1 MKTRRNRFCSRSA
14 RGFSLVEVMVSLAI
28 GMIAIIVVMQV
39 FSLSEGTKRTTTSG
53 NDAQTTAAIA
63 LATLQRDIRQAGHGI
78 SQMSLMGC
86 DLALSASKSLPAMSP
101 LAINHTAF
109 PAGDEN
115 TDTLTVVYGN
125 NRGSPEGDPVLA
137 QPSSTIYMVATPA
150 TFSVGDRV
158 MGRPETLSPCDLTLT
173 SVTAVSTTDATAT
186 VGTGQTGMTNGTLFN
201 VGPDFRI
208 RVYAIRGGTLTV
220 CDHGPD
226 SASDC
231 TSDDASTLTDPAVW
245 LPIGHGIVS
254 LRAEYG
260 RDTTTPSMDAVVDAY
275 DQTPPSNACEWAR
288 VSAVRLAV
296 VARSDQMEREDVTD
310 DADPPASGA
319 ARAPR
324 WAGQTSAPI
333 DLTDTGSGADF
344 NWKRYRYKTFETTAP
359 MRNMAWQGV
368 QAGC

>member
-1 MKTRRNRFCSRSA
+1 
-14 RGFSLVEVMVSLAI
+14 MVSLAI

-39 FSLSEGTKRTTTSG
+39 FSLSEGTKRATTSG

-78 SQMSLMGC
+78 SQMNLMGC
-86 DLALSASKSLPAMSP
+86 DLTLSASKSLPLMSP
-101 LAINHTAF
+101 LTINHGSF
-109 PAGDEN
+109 PAGDDN
-115 TDTLTVVYGN
+115 TDTLAVVFGN

-137 QPSSTIYMVATPA
+137 QPGAAIYTVATPE
-150 TFSVGDRV
+150 TFAVGDRV
-158 MGRPETLSPCDLTLT
+158 IGRPETLSPCDLTLA
-173 SVTAVSTTDATAT
+173 SVTAISTTDATAT

-201 VGPDFRI
+201 VGSDFQV
-208 RVYAIRGGTLTV
+208 RVYAIRNGTLTV
-220 CDHGPD
+220 CDHGPATTTD
-226 SASDC
+226 CTASDAD
-231 TSDDASTLTDPAVW
+231 SLTDPAIWV
-245 LPIGHGIVS
+245 PIGHGIVS

-260 RDTTTPSMDAVVDAY
+260 QDTTAPMDAVVDAY
-275 DQTPPSNACEWAR
+275 NQTTPSDACGWAR

-324 WAGQTSAPI
+324 WSGQASTPI

-344 NWKRYRYKTFETTAP
+344 NWQRYRYKTFETTAP